1 MQAKAKFDLYFRF
14 LISLPSEHKAFFDLA
29 LYFFK
34 LGFNYALM
42 QNPVGENLK
51 SKIASQSNQNES

>member
-14 LISLPSEHKAFFDLA
+14 LISLLKHKAFFDLA

-51 SKIASQSNQNES
+51 SKIASQSNQN